1 MALGAQAN
9 AAGPGHPGIIDRPT
23 PPPCC
28 ADGVCY
34 PNPVTWGAY
43 PTRWRRWPT
52 VALGAAPADTAAP
65 GAPDDALPPFEVPRK
80 EEEDRRAPPPTQ
92 PVEERPT
99 EGEGEPATPGGPTS
113 EFPPATQPGGVTP
126 PTTLIPP
133 PSTNL
138 SPPGDR
144 ALDLPDSF
152 PFDDDPAETPA
163 EPETDGGL
171 PFGDDMS
178 GDSDPPP
185 RLPFSTSAVAKGPA
199 LRPAVKPVSAPA
211 NVPVIRPLPSSND
224 DPPPALPGPLA
235 SAAF

>member
-1 MALGAQAN
+1 MCVRAN
-9 AAGPGHPGIIDRPT
+9 GAGPGHPGIIDRPT

-34 PNPVTWGAY
+34 PNPVTWGTY

-52 VALGAAPADTAAP
+52 VALAPTPAEAAAP
-65 GAPDDALPPFEVPRK
+65 GAADEALPPFEPPRK

-99 EGEGEPATPGGPTS
+99 EGEGEPATTGAPTNGV
-113 EFPPATQPGGVTP
+113 PPAMPPGGVTP
-126 PTTLIPP
+126 PTPLIPP
-133 PSTNL
+133 PQSTL
-138 SPPGDR
+138 TPPGDR

-152 PFDDDPAETPA
+152 PFDDDPPETQA
-163 EPETDGGL
+163 EPETNGGL

-178 GDSDPPP
+178 GESDPPP
-185 RLPFSTSAVAKGPA
+185 KLPFSTPAIAKGPT
-199 LRPAVKPVSAPA
+199 LRPAVKPVNAPVNA
-211 NVPVIRPLPSSND
+211 RPNRPLQSSND